1 MHVDAEQ
8 LQRFLDGELSAPEQG
23 IVREHL
29 AQCADCR
36 GRVAAARQADA
47 ELQAQL
53 RQLDHTPPR
62 ITAAQVVAR
71 AMGARAPGVRRFGW
85 AAGIVLALGIAGAA
99 YAAPGSPLRG
109 WVRAALTWVG
119 AGKVEQAP
127 AGIAVAPGAGLV
139 ITFTSAQTAGLVR
152 VSLTDGAEVVVRAP
166 RGAGTFTS
174 DVERLVIHNSGS
186 AATFDIEI
194 PRAAP
199 RVEIHVQGARVFVK
213 EGARVTGPWEFP
225 LAP

>member
-1 MHVDAEQ
+1 MHLDIER

-23 IVREHL
+23 VVREHL
-29 AQCADCR
+29 AQCAACR
-36 GRVAAARQADA
+36 GRVAEARQADA

-53 RQLDHTPPR
+53 RQLDHEPPR

-71 AMGARAPGVRRFGW
+71 AMGRGPRIRRFRW

-119 AGKVEQAP
+119 AGRVEQAP

-174 DVERLVIHNSGS
+174 DVERLVIHNSGP

-199 RVEIHVQGARVFVK
+199 RVEIQVQGARLFLK
-213 EGARVTGPWEFP
+213 EGSRVTGPWQFP
-225 LAP
+225 LTP